1 MRGKGKV
8 CGANSFSKNFGKI
21 SAHLLPPPR
30 PTFLPPSE
38 IPKKLWDV
46 LIHPLLIGNQKFS
59 LVLTYTRYTK
69 TFPLSK
75 SNFSPTFLKFQ
86 VFKMPKS
93 LGIPESNNIKQF
105 WGAKG
110 GWGNVFFW
118 GMPSFPPPWPHHHC
132 TSNFPC

>member
-21 SAHLLPPPR
+21 SAALTPPR
-30 PTFLPPSE
+30 PTFLTPSE

-59 LVLTYTRYTK
+59 LVLTHTIYTK

-75 SNFSPTFLKFQ
+75 SNFSPTFLKFE

-110 GWGNVFFW
+110 GVGECILL
-118 GMPSFPPPWPHHHC
+118 GDALLPPPPPLAPPPLHK
-132 TSNFPC
+132 

>member
-1 MRGKGKV
+1 MGQTV
-8 CGANSFSKNFGKI
+8 FQKI
-21 SAHLLPPPR
+21 LEKFRQHLLPPPANLF
-30 PTFLPPSE
+30 TPSE

-46 LIHPLLIGNQKFS
+46 LIHPLLISNQKFS
-59 LVLTYTRYTK
+59 LVLTYTTYTK

-75 SNFSPTFLKFQ
+75 SNFLPRFLKSQ

-93 LGIPESNNIKQF
+93 LEIPESNNIKQF

-118 GMPSFPPPWPHHHC
+118 GVPSCPPY
-132 TSNFPC
+132 